1 MKGQPITLTISVP
14 MKRKTALCR
23 ATPAVQYGPVAIA
36 EVPGGRALVH
46 VASRMPLLV
55 LPTPYEAARAVEW
68 LLARGLDWS
77 HTVYKGRPVFAN
89 DLSAAVAAVKAGL

>member
-23 ATPAVQYGPVAIA
+23 ALPATQYGPVAVA
-36 EVPGGRALVH
+36 EVPGGTAIVH
-46 VASRMPLLV
+46 VASRYPLVV
-55 LPTPYEAARAVEW
+55 LPTRPEAARAVAW

-77 HTVYKGRPVFAN
+77 HAVDRGRAVFAN